1 VGELACAA
9 GAVGV
14 DAHVLGD
21 GEEAAAI
28 ARQAAAAGAPAI
40 GMAGGD
46 GSLGH
51 VAAVALEREL
61 PFVCIPFGSRNHF
74 AQDLGIPCDDSLATL
89 EAFRGEERLVD
100 VGRVAG
106 AMFLNSVSLG
116 LYASLVHD
124 PAHET
129 KNRLAAALRM
139 IPAAFGKARRPLE
152 LILETPHGRERVE
165 AFILLVANN
174 DYSVEAIS
182 DFGARTHLD
191 EGLLH
196 AYVVGTAGRFR
207 LALLFARALTGG
219 AGTGEGYSELVAERL
234 TVGSTRPR
242 IHVAVDGEPA
252 VLPSPLTFE
261 LLPRALRVLVPPGA
275 PAAGR
280 TAVSG
285 QPSLRGIP
293 AEDV

>member
-1 VGELACAA
+1 
-9 GAVGV
+9 
-14 DAHVLGD
+14 
-21 GEEAAAI
+21 
-28 ARQAAAAGAPAI
+28 
-40 GMAGGD
+40 
-46 GSLGH
+46 
-51 VAAVALEREL
+51 
-61 PFVCIPFGSRNHF
+61 
-74 AQDLGIPCDDSLATL
+74 
-89 EAFRGEERLVD
+89 
-100 VGRVAG
+100 
-106 AMFLNSVSLG
+106 
-116 LYASLVHD
+116 
-124 PAHET
+124 
-129 KNRLAAALRM
+129 M
-139 IPAAFGKARRPLE
+139 IPAAFGEARRPLE
-152 LILETPHGRERVE
+152 LTLETPHGRERVE

-174 DYSVEAIS
+174 DYSLEAIS

-280 TAVSG
+280 AAVSG
-285 QPSLRGIP
+285 QPSFEGFPPKTRQPHSGLPRPLRIERRHMTAVQIKRKLRNFP
-293 AEDV
+293 HAELQRRIGTGREA